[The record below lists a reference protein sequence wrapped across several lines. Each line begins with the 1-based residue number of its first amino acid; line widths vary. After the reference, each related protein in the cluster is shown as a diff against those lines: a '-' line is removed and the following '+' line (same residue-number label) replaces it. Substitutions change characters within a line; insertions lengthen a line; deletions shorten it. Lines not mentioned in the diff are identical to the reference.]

1 MDNTKNTNKWEPII
15 IGVLF
20 LLIWFGASF
29 FNGRF
34 TWGFDY
40 LQYYPL
46 WFRLGWILAGMSALL
61 SLGFWIPGLLIIND
75 RFENRKL
82 WNLVLLVAVM
92 GGLFWLLRQAI
103 PLLGDGFLRVR
114 EITGGRIFSLTEPLT
129 TMVHGLPFK
138 ILSGN
143 VIDAPAATRA
153 YVVISILSGLAM
165 VWLYHR
171 ISTRWFENSYWLAT
185 ALLLGLGFNQIFFG
199 YVESYAPFML
209 AVLAFAWL
217 GARSLED
224 EGGALPLVL
233 LFGLIVALHAKG
245 IFLLPALIYLLAAK
259 WPEVRQRLW
268 WVVPLSAALPLA
280 VVLAGK
286 WLSPDIH
293 WEASL
298 GEIPKNPLLPL
309 WDGMWGYG
317 ILSPGHWMDILNQ
330 YLLTIPGIIFL
341 FSALLLEPARIKPD
355 RTTIFLS
362 ILAISGLAFI
372 VITDPKLGAAR
383 DWDLFAWVG
392 IPATVLGL
400 QLLKQNQI
408 NKKIL
413 MVGGVLSLWLFL
425 PWVLLNASPDLSVER
440 YLRLLEQDKKSSA
453 YGYENLAIHYRTSG
467 LYDKTEQVYKKAVES
482 EPRHPRMLYNYGS
495 ALAWNGRHAEAV
507 EFFVRALEIDSARSD
522 YWNNLGATFLKINQP
537 KKAAGA
543 LEKAVQW
550 NPANGNAW
558 FNLGIAYAILENWP
572 RADQSFSNAFINGCG
587 DLWLAA
593 YWGEVQLR
601 LGQYEKAA
609 RNLGLAIKSG
619 INDSAVIDGY
629 NQAVSAVK
637 KMER

>member
-1 MDNTKNTNKWEPII
+1 MDNKSYTNKWKPII

-46 WFRLGWILAGMSALL
+46 WFRLGWVLAGMSALL
-61 SLGFWIPGLLIIND
+61 SLGFWVPGLLIIND

-129 TMVHGLPFK
+129 TMVHGLLFN

-143 VIDAPAATRA
+143 VSDAPAATRA

-245 IFLLPALIYLLAAK
+245 IFLLPALVYLLAAK

-280 VVLAGK
+280 VVLAGR

-309 WDGMWGYG
+309 WDGMRGYG

-341 FSALLLEPARIKPD
+341 FSALLIERARVKLD
-355 RTTIFLS
+355 RTIIFLS
-362 ILAISGLAFI
+362 LLAISGLAFI

-392 IPATVLGL
+392 IPAAVLGL
-400 QLLKQNQI
+400 HLMKQKEN

-413 MVGGVLSLWLFL
+413 MVGGFLSLWLLL
-425 PWVLLNASPDLSVER
+425 PWVLLNASLDLSIER
-440 YLRLLEQDKKSSA
+440 YLKILGQDEKSSA
-453 YGYENLAIHYRTSG
+453 YGYENLAIYYRQAK
-467 LYDKTEQVYKKAVES
+467 LKDKAEWAYKQAVENA
-482 EPRHPRMLYNYGS
+482 PHNPRMLYNYGTILVQNS
-495 ALAWNGRHAEAV
+495 RPTEGAEY
-507 EFFVRALEIDSARSD
+507 FKRALVLNPNVYF
-522 YWNNLGATFLKINQP
+522 YWNDYGSVMLRLGQYPLARE
-537 KKAAGA
+537 A
-543 LEKAVQW
+543 LERSVRL
-550 NPANGNAW
+550 NDSSPDAW
-558 FNLGIAYAILENWP
+558 YNLGIACSIQQEWA
-572 RADQSFSNAFINGCG
+572 RADTAFLRAAANGFSG
-587 DLWLAA
+587 DWIYA
-593 YWGEVQLR
+593 YWGEVQLN
-601 LGQYEKAA
+601 LGQYP
-609 RNLGLAIKSG
+609 
-619 INDSAVIDGY
+619 
-629 NQAVSAVK
+629 SAVK
-637 KMER
+637 NLKQAIDAGITDSLTIDSYHKARAGMEAGMK